1 MFLLPSQAATLALS
15 LARRNSHQCNQ
26 LQFICPSPA
35 ILFFNFFFGENSG
48 MAGMRLFLYIFFW
61 ELLPGRN
68 VSVGYVTDVGV
79 DGVVEAGGGG
89 GNADA
94 SLL

>member
-1 MFLLPSQAATLALS
+1 
-15 LARRNSHQCNQ
+15 
-26 LQFICPSPA
+26 
-35 ILFFNFFFGENSG
+35 

-94 SLL
+94 NL

>member
-1 MFLLPSQAATLALS
+1 MT
-15 LARRNSHQCNQ
+15 
-26 LQFICPSPA
+26 
-35 ILFFNFFFGENSG
+35 G
-48 MAGMRLFLYIFFW
+48 MCLFLYNFFW

-68 VSVGYVTDVGV
+68 ASVGYVTDVGV
-79 DGVVEAGGGG
+79 DSVVEAGGGG

>member
-1 MFLLPSQAATLALS
+1 MSLLPAQAHALALS

-26 LQFICPSPA
+26 LQLICPSPA
-35 ILFFNFFFGENSG
+35 ILFLIFFSG
-48 MAGMRLFLYIFFW
+48 KILTWQGCVCFSIIFFW

-68 VSVGYVTDVGV
+68 ASVGYVTDVGV

-94 SLL
+94 SL